1 MVVNGDAAAVRRQM
15 LNELVAQVGAELVA
29 ETLRL
34 ELEAVGQLLEGTA
47 EISPEIGAGIDEF
60 AGLLAGAVGVAPRG
74 AAPAP
79 AAVNGND
86 AAPIVTVDLDGDGVA
101 DLELAGV
108 AVGPA
113 ARGWAESEEQRR
125 VSLRAARAMA
135 LSVQF
140 RVGME
145 HRELVAALELCTRI
159 ELVLIMY
166 FGETVPDPGMEW
178 DGERR
183 LREVEKRMARLR
195 WVTREHTR
203 EFSGL
208 KGMWKRMIGKGPV
221 SGRDLYE
228 QMTQEADVMLD
239 MMELSE
245 ERTDGLESLMR
256 RSGLERLL

>member
-1 MVVNGDAAAVRRQM
+1 MVFNGDVAAVRRQM

-34 ELEAVGQLLEGTA
+34 EVEAVGQLLAGTV
-47 EISPEIGAGIDEF
+47 EISPEIGAGIEEF

-74 AAPAP
+74 AAPE
-79 AAVNGND
+79 AVNGSD
-86 AAPIVTVDLDGDGVA
+86 AAPMVTVDLDGDGVA

-221 SGRDLYE
+221 SGRDLYV
-228 QMTQEADVMLD
+228 QMTQETDVMLD